1 MANLETVER
10 GHGRIAPLDPLL
22 GDALRLSCSLA
33 EALTPV
39 DNMHWWDYTSRPTWL
54 HYITYYITYYY
65 LVCSAVRIL
74 KTSPTRSYFVL
85 KIRCISPIRLIETE
99 SETQSINPYAFCV
112 HISIIVCKYDWV
124 YVCSACVHQ
133 GTWHSAFQESLTLR
147 ALNKPTGLC
156 DLDQRDDDWI
166 DTKSTLESDDAS
178 VE

>member
-1 MANLETVER
+1 MAGSLPWIRSWETLWDFPVR
-10 GHGRIAPLDPLL
+10 WLRHWRRLITCIGGTIQVGLLDCIILHITL
-22 GDALRLSCSLA
+22 HTITWYVQLFVYWKHLS
-33 EALTPV
+33 
-39 DNMHWWDYTSRPTWL
+39 
-54 HYITYYITYYY
+54 
-65 LVCSAVRIL
+65 
-74 KTSPTRSYFVL
+74 TRSYFIL